1 MDPLQI
7 AEADEA
13 LDKTKI
19 SLMSRGD
26 SAFFTRLC
34 FSMKHKWSED
44 LPTAACDGKTIYWNP
59 DFFLGLANA
68 EERIFIMLH
77 ETMHAAYLHM
87 DPVRMNGRCPDRWN
101 VAADHVINLQ
111 LIDRGFTMPTGVNKG
126 VADPIYRNLC
136 TEDVYKQL
144 PENPGKP
151 VMVDLLAPSGDTEEL
166 RKEVQ
171 DNLIQASI
179 QSRVAGDK
187 AGTIP
192 GEIEIFLREL
202 LTPELP
208 WTRLLQ
214 KYLQVFAKNDYS
226 FKRPNRRFFPKYYL
240 PSMLNESLIDL
251 CIAVD
256 TSGSVS
262 DSDFLRFIS
271 EIHGVFKMMKPKKIT
286 LIQFDAKIRD
296 TAVVSSMKDLM
307 NVKFKGRGG
316 TVIRPVL
323 EWAKENKPQL
333 LLVFTDG
340 EFSFPKGKLEV
351 ELKNE
356 FLWLIHDNE
365 NFKAPMG
372 KTIHYNL

>member
-1 MDPLQI
+1 MDPLQML
-7 AEADEA
+7 EANEA
-13 LDKTKI
+13 LDKAKI
-19 SLMSRGD
+19 GLMSKAD

-34 FSMKHKWSED
+34 FSMKHTWSEEID
-44 LPTAACDGKTIYWNP
+44 TAACDGKTIYWNP
-59 DFFLGLANA
+59 GFFLSLANA

-126 VADPIYRNLC
+126 VADPIYKDLC

-151 VMVDLLAPSGDTEEL
+151 VMVDLLSPAGDTEEL
-166 RKEVQ
+166 RKQVQ
-171 DNLIQASI
+171 DTLIQASI
-179 QSRVAGDK
+179 QSRLSNDK

-214 KYLQVFAKNDYS
+214 KYLQTFAKNDYS
-226 FKRPNRRFFPKYYL
+226 FKRPNRRFFPKHYL
-240 PSMLNESLIDL
+240 PSMLSENLIDL

-256 TSGSVS
+256 ISGSVS

-286 LIQFDAKIRD
+286 LIQFDAQIKD
-296 TAVVSSMKDLM
+296 VTTVSSVKDLM
-307 NVKFKGRGG
+307 NVTFKGRGG
-316 TVIRPVL
+316 TIIRPVL
-323 EWAKENKPQL
+323 QWAKENKPQL

-340 EFSFPKGKLEV
+340 EFSFPREEV
-351 ELKNE
+351 QLKSSL
-356 FLWLIHDNE
+356 LWLIHN
-365 NFKAPMG
+365 NNSFKAPIG
-372 KTIHYNL
+372 KTIHYSI